1 MGSSISASL
10 VNIPHTKRANNSA
23 DPAAGAH
30 GSPSRAAGM
39 DPGPPARTDAM
50 QTVSEPEAV
59 AQAAQQ
65 VRDFLQITRRD
76 LEFSVDKESGRTIIR
91 VLNAATGE
99 LVRQIP
105 PDEVLAIAKRLDQ
118 PEGVLF
124 RGHA

>member
-1 MGSSISASL
+1 MASSISAPL
-10 VNIPHTKRANNSA
+10 VNIPHMKRANNRADRAECARGSSSQT
-23 DPAAGAH
+23 DPAQL
-30 GSPSRAAGM
+30 SVRADVVQA
-39 DPGPPARTDAM
+39 
-50 QTVSEPEAV
+50 VPETGAV
-59 AQAAQQ
+59 AQAVQK

-91 VLNAATGE
+91 VLDAATGE

-105 PDEVLAIAKRLDQ
+105 PDEVLTIAKRLDQ